1 MKLTH
6 RLTMAAVFVVALA
19 GTGWAGPNETER
31 VHTVIPLQ
39 PGGTLKLET
48 FSGRVVITGSDA
60 SEVVID
66 AVRRAPKDRLE
77 RVKLDIEASG
87 TTVRIQANRRDSSWF
102 NWGNNVVDTDFDI
115 KVPRKTDIDV
125 SAFSSGVRIASV
137 SGSHRVHSF
146 SGSVHLDDV
155 AGPIKADTFSGS
167 IEIQMAAAADQPELD
182 LHTFSGSVDVRVPE
196 TARAQVD
203 FNSFSGDLNS
213 DVPLVLKS
221 QNRHSLRAELSG
233 GGKAGGASNNVRVK
247 TFSGDVRFRK

>member
-6 RLTMAAVFVVALA
+6 RLTTAAVLVVALA
-19 GTGWAGPNETER
+19 GTGWAGQNDTER
-31 VHTVIPLQ
+31 VHKVFPLQ

-48 FSGRVVITGSDA
+48 FSGHVVITGSDA

-102 NWGNNVVDTDFDI
+102 NFGNNVVDTDFDI

-125 SAFSSGVRIASV
+125 SAFSSEVRIAGV

-167 IEIQMAAAADQPELD
+167 IEIQLAAAADQPELD
-182 LHTFSGSVDVRVPE
+182 LHTFSGGVDVRVPE

-221 QNRHSLRAELSG
+221 KSRHSLRAEMSG
-233 GGKAGGASNNVRVK
+233 SGKAGGVSNSVRVK